1 VSRRFAL
8 IGHPVAHSLSP
19 AIHGAAYREL
29 GLPYRY
35 ELIDAASELE
45 LSAAVA
51 EVRAGRIAGANV
63 TVPWKT
69 NALVLADRADASAAS
84 VGAANTL
91 VRAEDG
97 AVVAHNTDVPGLAG
111 ELETLVAAPGRV
123 LVLGAGGAALGA
135 VAAARRL
142 GASRIGVTARRFT
155 IDVAARAWP
164 GADALLRLGAE
175 LLPWPLSSAHE
186 VAEFASQTALVLQAT
201 SAGMHGA
208 APGREVAAAVPW
220 KFLPREAAAYDLVY
234 NPPDTEFLRAAREAG
249 LKASGGLGMLVGQA
263 AYAFEL
269 FCGMKAPRA
278 AMEEAA
284 RAALAARVA

>member
-1 VSRRFAL
+1 MSRRFAL

-35 ELIDAASELE
+35 DLIDAATEAELA
-45 LSAAVA
+45 AAVA
-51 EVRAGRIAGANV
+51 EVRAGRLAGTNV

-69 NALVLADRADASAAS
+69 SALVLADRRDASAAE

-91 VRAEDG
+91 LRAEDG
-97 AVVAHNTDVPGLAG
+97 AVVAYNTDVPGLAS
-111 ELETLVAAPGRV
+111 ELEALVSAPARV

-142 GASRIGVTARRFT
+142 GAERIGVTARRFT
-155 IDVAARAWP
+155 TELPVSAWP
-164 GADALLRLGAE
+164 GAEALLRLGAE

-186 VAEFASQTALVLQAT
+186 VAEFAAHTQLVLQAT

-220 KFLPREAAAYDLVY
+220 KFLPKGAAAYDLVY
-234 NPPDTEFLRAAREAG
+234 NPAETEFLRAAREAG
-249 LKASGGLGMLVGQA
+249 LNASGGLGMLVGQA

-269 FCGMKAPRA
+269 FCGVKAPRA
-278 AMEEAA
+278 TMEEAA
-284 RAALAARVA
+284 REALAARSA

>member
-1 VSRRFAL
+1 VNRRFAL

-19 AIHGAAYREL
+19 AIHASAYREL

-35 ELIDAASELE
+35 DLVDAATQAELA
-45 LSAAVA
+45 AAVA
-51 EVRAGRIAGANV
+51 EVRAGTIAGANV

-69 NALVLADRADASAAS
+69 SALALADRADASAAS

-97 AVVAHNTDVPGLAG
+97 AVVAHNTDVPGLAS
-111 ELETLVAAPGRV
+111 ELEALVAAPGRV
-123 LVLGAGGAALGA
+123 LVFGAGGAALGA

-142 GASRIGVTARRFT
+142 GAQRIGVTARRFT
-155 IDVAARAWP
+155 IDVAAGAWP
-164 GADALLRLGAE
+164 GAEALLRLGAE

-186 VAEFASQTALVLQAT
+186 VAEFAADTALVLQAT

-208 APGREVAAAVPW
+208 GPGREVAAAVPW

-234 NPPDTEFLRAAREAG
+234 NPAVTEFLRAARESG

-269 FCGMKAPRA
+269 FCGVKAPRA

-284 RAALAARVA
+284 RAALAARSV